1 MANVFKND
9 EQRKKWNTYNNKY
22 AKKNYKSICLKLN
35 KNTDKDI
42 IDYLTSNGG
51 SPTQVIKALVKEK
64 LGTGS

>member
-51 SPTQVIKALVKEK
+51 SPTQVIKTLVKEK
-64 LGTGS
+64 LGTGK